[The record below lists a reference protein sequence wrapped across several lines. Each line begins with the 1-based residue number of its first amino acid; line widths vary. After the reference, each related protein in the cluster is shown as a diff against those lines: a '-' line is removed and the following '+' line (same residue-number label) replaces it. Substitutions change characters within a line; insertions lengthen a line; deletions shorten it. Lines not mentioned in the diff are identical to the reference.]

1 MVPGYRE
8 AAAEKV
14 FSTCG
19 SPRLAVGDSAERN
32 RCTGIVAAQMRWFG
46 ENSLMRHGKG
56 CVLGILPLSLARS
69 SLGLG
74 QDDRAYVTWVTTP
87 DCRGVLLATAKRQ
100 RPSRAKS
107 EWFLGRCLSS
117 CTNFRA
123 GYWPKILLTAV
134 FVSPIIR
141 GERPRAASAGKTLET
156 PGKASNPAVC
166 GPSLGPQLPR
176 PHVV

>member
-14 FSTCG
+14 FSTC
-19 SPRLAVGDSAERN
+19 GDSAERN

-74 QDDRAYVTWVTTP
+74 QDDRVYVTWVTTP

-100 RPSRAKS
+100 GSRS
-107 EWFLGRCLSS
+107 L
-117 CTNFRA
+117 
-123 GYWPKILLTAV
+123 
-134 FVSPIIR
+134 
-141 GERPRAASAGKTLET
+141 ERST
-156 PGKASNPAVC
+156 
-166 GPSLGPQLPR
+166 
-176 PHVV
+176 